1 MTIEL
6 DVVTR
11 LNERSAL
18 TAARQAHSYWD
29 RESRT
34 TGDTVQRNLGAGFDR
49 AQKAAERSAVQMERS
64 FNRVA
69 DATGRVRLE
78 QERYN
83 ALLESG
89 ETDRVKLIQHAERLA
104 AARRNE
110 ESATRAAGRAHRDY
124 SANLQSIST
133 GLDGAT
139 TSARNATGGL
149 TQMGAVLTT
158 LGRVGAPA
166 AIGVLSGVVLQLGSI
181 AASASQSLLLLP
193 GALGAIG
200 TAFGTF
206 KLATLGLGDAFENIG
221 DPEKFAESLREL
233 APSAQQFMLSVQ
245 GMMPALR
252 ELQQATQGAFFEGF
266 GAQANRVVSQ
276 YLPMIRQATTDV
288 ASAFNQMFSGV
299 ADQLMT
305 PETQRSIQ
313 SFLQNVTSAFQA
325 LAPAM
330 APMTQALTQLMEI
343 GSGVLPQIAQG
354 ATNAANAFASWVS
367 AKSATGEL
375 QQWLN
380 EGLATLKD
388 LVSIAW
394 GFGQAFMSLAPTARE
409 VLPQIVKLLEDT
421 ESLLP
426 AITVAATASAGP
438 FLVWAQHMRGIG
450 MAVEALKPLVE
461 SVGNVVIGIVNKI
474 GETIDRMLE
483 PIRAAIS
490 AANAISPVDLPNIPR
505 YSGIS
510 PLDLS
515 SGGVDSFTGALVPGG
530 PLGITYQNALGG
542 PAGASRERRGE
553 APVNPLTGLPSL
565 PGAGLFPGADAGTGW
580 WHPSAVGNP
589 NQLRQEWE
597 ASGYG
602 SSGTGSGAKTPG
614 GLTPNAAQLQQVLQ
628 QMFPGLQ
635 VNANVGR
642 QDKFGE
648 HGSGEALDIM
658 VGNNRVLGEQLN
670 RWLLQNA
677 ESFGLQYNL
686 WRQAEWR
693 PSGEVRPMDDRGSP
707 TQNHMD
713 HIHARVRP
721 GEAAS
726 GNYMPLGAHPYQSGI
741 QGVNVE
747 SFGSSAQSDLNGIG
761 GQLGAQLDQD
771 FGISKGL
778 PGLAENAVKFVGN
791 LFFAP
796 LLTALQALAG
806 GRPGEGSGLI
816 GMAAAANGYGGGA
829 RGGAMGPSPMFP
841 TPSAMGPAGLQPPW
855 SADWN
860 AIAQGESG
868 GNWGINTGN
877 GYSGGLQFSPSSWEA
892 AGGTQFAPSAH
903 QATPYQQALTAENLL
918 GMQGP
923 GAWPNTF
930 VPGSSG
936 PAAPG
941 APGGPGILGL
951 PFGGGGSML
960 PGTGMP
966 QAAPLTTGGMAYPT
980 AGGGGFQGLGGLP
993 MDAAMAATSGLD
1005 ALAPGAGAAAKIG
1018 IQLANRTVAYLGQV
1032 AGIGVSGL
1040 METLSLGDNP
1050 MGSLGKSWFG
1060 RLAGGFAG
1068 ARPATGNLAGQA
1080 APATP
1085 AGKDPRAAA
1094 QQGLQAAKGG
1104 DTNITVN
1111 NNRPTEDGTGR
1122 DIAWHVYSPA
1132 GRQG

>member
-49 AQKAAERSAVQMERS
+49 AARNAERSAVQMERS

-78 QERYN
+78 QERYD
-83 ALLESG
+83 ALLRTG

-104 AARRNE
+104 AARRAE
-110 ESATRAAGRAHRDY
+110 ETATRAAGRAHRDY
-124 SANLQSIST
+124 SANLQSMTTS
-133 GLDGAT
+133 LDGAA
-139 TSARNATGGL
+139 TSARNTAGGL

-158 LGRVGAPA
+158 LGRVAAPA
-166 AIGVLSGVVLQLGSI
+166 AIGVLSGAVLQLGSI

-193 GALGAIG
+193 GAIGAIG

-206 KLATLGLGDAFENIG
+206 KLATLGLSDAFENIG

-233 APSAQQFMLSVQ
+233 APSAQQFMLSIQ

-266 GAQANRVVSQ
+266 GERANQVATQ

-288 ASAFNQMFSGV
+288 ATAFNQMFAGV
-299 ADQLMT
+299 ANQLMT

-375 QQWLN
+375 QRWLN

-394 GFGQAFMSLAPTARE
+394 GFGQAFMALAPTARE

-510 PLDLS
+510 PLDL
-515 SGGVDSFTGALVPGG
+515 GGGATP
-530 PLGITYQNALGG
+530 ALGG
-542 PAGASRERRGE
+542 GPNASRERRGL
-553 APVNPLTGLPSL
+553 APVDPMAGFPGL
-565 PGAGLFPGADAGTGW
+565 PGAGLFPGAGAGTGW

-589 NQLRQEWE
+589 NQLQQEYE
-597 ASGYG
+597 ARMDALDEAGRP
-602 SSGTGSGAKTPG
+602 GAKTPE
-614 GLTPNAAQLQQVLQ
+614 GLTPNAAQLQAVLQ
-628 QMFPGLQ
+628 RMFPGIQ
-635 VNANVGR
+635 VNADVGR
-642 QDKFGE
+642 QDSFGE
-648 HGSGEALDIM
+648 HSSGEALDIM

-693 PSGEVRPMDDRGSP
+693 PSGEIRPMDDRGSP

-726 GNYMPLGAHPYQSGI
+726 GNYMPLGAHPYQSGV
-741 QGVNVE
+741 QGVTVE
-747 SFGSSAQSDLNGIG
+747 SFGSSAQSDLNGLG

-806 GRPGEGSGLI
+806 GRPDEGSGLI

-841 TPSAMGPAGLQPPW
+841 TPSAMGPAALQPPW

-903 QATPYQQALTAENLL
+903 QATPYQQAMTAENLL

-960 PGTGMP
+960 PGAGMP
-966 QAAPLTTGGMAYPT
+966 QSAPLTTGGMAYPT

-1094 QQGLQAAKGG
+1094 QQGLQAAKSG

>member
-34 TGDTVQRNLGAGFDR
+34 TGDTVQRNLSAGFDR

-83 ALLESG
+83 ALIESG
-89 ETDRVKLIQHAERLA
+89 ETDRVKLVQHAERLA

-124 SANLQSIST
+124 LANLQSINT
-133 GLDGAT
+133 GLDGAA
-139 TSARNATGGL
+139 TSSRNAAGGL

-193 GALGAIG
+193 GALGALG
-200 TAFGTF
+200 TAFGTL
-206 KLATLGLGDAFENIG
+206 KLATLGIGDAFENIG

-288 ASAFNQMFSGV
+288 ATAFNQMFAGV
-299 ADQLMT
+299 ANQLMT

-313 SFLQNVTSAFQA
+313 VFLQNVASAFQA
-325 LAPAM
+325 LTPAM
-330 APMTQALTQLMEI
+330 APMTQALTKLMEI

-354 ATNAANAFASWVS
+354 ATNAAKAFASWVS

-375 QQWLN
+375 QRWLN

-388 LVSIAW
+388 LVSITW
-394 GFGQAFMSLAPTARE
+394 GFGQAFMALAPTARE

-450 MAVEALKPLVE
+450 LAVEELKPLVE

-510 PLDLS
+510 PLDL
-515 SGGVDSFTGALVPGG
+515 GGGAAAP
-530 PLGITYQNALGG
+530 ALGG
-542 PAGASRERRGE
+542 GPNASRERRGL
-553 APVNPLTGLPSL
+553 APVNPLGGVPGL

-589 NQLRQEWE
+589 NQLQQEYE
-597 ASGYG
+597 ARMDALEEAGRP
-602 SSGTGSGAKTPG
+602 GAKTPE
-614 GLTPNAAQLQQVLQ
+614 GLTPNAAQLQEILQ
-628 QMFPGLQ
+628 RMFPGIQ
-635 VNANVGR
+635 VNADVGR
-642 QDKFGE
+642 QDKYGE
-648 HGSGEALDIM
+648 HASGEALDIM

-693 PSGEVRPMDDRGSP
+693 PSGEIRPMEDRGSP

-726 GNYMPLGAHPYQSGI
+726 GNYMPLGAHPYQSGV
-741 QGVNVE
+741 QGVTVE
-747 SFGSSAQSDLNGIG
+747 SFGSSAQSDLSNLG

-806 GRPGEGSGLI
+806 GRPDEGSGLI
-816 GMAAAANGYGGGA
+816 GMMAAANGYAGGTTHGMRMGA
-829 RGGAMGPSPMFP
+829 APGPSSMFP
-841 TPSAMGPAGLQPPW
+841 TPSSMGPAALQPPW

-892 AGGTQFAPSAH
+892 AGGTQYAPSAH
-903 QATPYQQALTAENLL
+903 QATPYQQALTAEELL
-918 GMQGP
+918 RMQGP

-936 PAAPG
+936 PA
-941 APGGPGILGL
+941 GPGILGL

-966 QAAPLTTGGMAYPT
+966 QSAPLTTGGMAYPA

-993 MDAAMAATSGLD
+993 MDAAMLATSGLD

-1094 QQGLQAAKGG
+1094 QQGLAAGKGG

-1132 GRQG
+1132 GRQ

>member
-49 AQKAAERSAVQMERS
+49 AQKAAERSAVQMQRS

-69 DATGRVRLE
+69 DSTGRVRLE
-78 QERYN
+78 QERYD
-83 ALLESG
+83 ALIRSG
-89 ETDRVKLIQHAERLA
+89 DADRVKLIQQAERLA
-104 AARRNE
+104 TARRNE
-110 ESATRAAGRAHRDY
+110 ATLVRQAAAAHRDY
-124 SANLQSIST
+124 STSLNSLGGDFDRASAQSRTLTENISNLGSTFT
-133 GLDGAT
+133 GLGRA
-139 TSARNATGGL
+139 AGPVGMAALVPALGMLAGVAAQATG
-149 TQMGAVLTT
+149 A
-158 LGRVGAPA
+158 LG
-166 AIGVLSGVVLQLGSI
+166 
-181 AASASQSLLLLP
+181 LLP
-193 GALGAIG
+193 GVLGSVAAGFG
-200 TAFGTF
+200 TA
-206 KLATLGLGDAFENIG
+206 KLGLLGFGEALESVS
-221 DPEKFAESLREL
+221 DPEKFAEALRTL
-233 APSAQQFMLSVQ
+233 SPNAQQAALSIRA
-245 GMMPALR
+245 MMPALTQ
-252 ELQQATQGAFFEGF
+252 LKNATQDALF
-266 GAQANRVVSQ
+266 ANMGPQLTTTLNTV
-276 YLPMIRQATTDV
+276 LPQVQRLTTGV
-288 ASAFNQMFSGV
+288 ASGLNQMFSGV
-299 ADQLMT
+299 MGQL
-305 PETQRSIQ
+305 
-313 SFLQNVTSAFQA
+313 
-325 LAPAM
+325 
-330 APMTQALTQLMEI
+330 
-343 GSGVLPQIAQG
+343 
-354 ATNAANAFASWVS
+354 ASP
-367 AKSATGEL
+367 
-375 QQWLN
+375 
-380 EGLATLKD
+380 EGLATLR
-388 LVSIAW
+388 SITDSIVAS
-394 GFGQAFMSLAPTARE
+394 FRNLAPAAAPFTQAIMQLVDVGASFMPQLASALTEGAKAFAAFIDEASRSGQLQEFIQGGINAMRE
-409 VLPQIVKLLEDT
+409 LGPIVADTTKTFLALAPVGERVLPLIGDTIHGISVVMGPLAKLTAEFSPLFKSWELAILAVGTAFKVIEPVANVALGIVDKLGERLNYVLAPINALIDAADALGIIDADMGSGSGGGWGSSSMLSPT
-421 ESLLP
+421 QQGSLFGNGGMN
-426 AITVAATASAGP
+426 AAPGIFGTGGMNAPPAGP
-438 FLVWAQHMRGIG
+438 TA
-450 MAVEALKPLVE
+450 
-461 SVGNVVIGIVNKI
+461 
-474 GETIDRMLE
+474 
-483 PIRAAIS
+483 
-490 AANAISPVDLPNIPR
+490 
-505 YSGIS
+505 
-510 PLDLS
+510 
-515 SGGVDSFTGALVPGG
+515 
-530 PLGITYQNALGG
+530 
-542 PAGASRERRGE
+542 
-553 APVNPLTGLPSL
+553 GLPTT
-565 PGAGLFPGADAGTGW
+565 AGLFPGADAGTGW

-589 NQLRQEWE
+589 NQLQQEYE
-597 ASGYG
+597 ARMDALDEAGRP
-602 SSGTGSGAKTPG
+602 GAKTPE

-635 VNANVGR
+635 VNADVGR
-642 QDKFGE
+642 QDRFGE
-648 HGSGEALDIM
+648 HSSGEALDIM

-686 WRQAEWR
+686 WRQAQWD
-693 PSGEVRPMDDRGSP
+693 PSGEIRPMPDRGDP

-726 GNYMPLGAHPYQSGI
+726 GNYMPLGAHPYQSGV
-741 QGVNVE
+741 QGVTVE
-747 SFGSSAQSDLNGIG
+747 SFGSSAQSDLNGLG

-903 QATPYQQALTAENLL
+903 QATPYQQALTAEELL
-918 GMQGP
+918 RMQGP

-993 MDAAMAATSGLD
+993 MDAAMMATSGLD

-1094 QQGLQAAKGG
+1094 QQGLQAAKSG

>member
-1 MTIEL
+1 M
-6 DVVTR
+6 
-11 LNERSAL
+11 
-18 TAARQAHSYWD
+18 Q
-29 RESRT
+29 
-34 TGDTVQRNLGAGFDR
+34 
-49 AQKAAERSAVQMERS
+49 RS

-78 QERYN
+78 QERYD
-83 ALLESG
+83 ALLEAG
-89 ETDRVKLIQHAERLA
+89 ETDRARLIQQSERLA
-104 AARRNE
+104 AARRAE
-110 ESATRAAGRAHRDY
+110 ENALRTASSAHRDY
-124 SANLQSIST
+124 GRSVRDLGNSF
-133 GLDGAT
+133 T
-139 TSARNATGGL
+139 TSTRDSAGGV
-149 TQMGAVLTT
+149 TQLGTALAA
-158 LGRVGAPA
+158 LGRVATPATLGVISGA
-166 AIGVLSGVVLQLGSI
+166 ILQLGSI
-181 AASASQSLLLLP
+181 AASAAQSVLVLP
-193 GALGAIG
+193 GAIGALG
-200 TAFGTF
+200 TAFGTL
-206 KLATLGLGDAFENIG
+206 KLATLGIGDAFENIG

-288 ASAFNQMFSGV
+288 AGAFNQMFSGV

-461 SVGNVVIGIVNKI
+461 SVGNVVIGIVNRI

-589 NQLRQEWE
+589 NQLQQEYE
-597 ASGYG
+597 ARMDALDEAGRP
-602 SSGTGSGAKTPG
+602 GAKTPE

-635 VNANVGR
+635 VNADVGR

-648 HGSGEALDIM
+648 HSSGEALDIM

-686 WRQAEWR
+686 WRQAQWD
-693 PSGEVRPMDDRGSP
+693 PSGEIRPMPDRGDP

-726 GNYMPLGAHPYQSGI
+726 GNYMPLGAHPYQSGV

-747 SFGSSAQSDLNGIG
+747 SFGSSAQSDLNGLG

-806 GRPGEGSGLI
+806 GRDAGSGLI
-816 GMAAAANGYGGGA
+816 GMAAAAGGYGGGA
-829 RGGAMGPSPMFP
+829 RGGAMGTSPMFGP
-841 TPSAMGPAGLQPPW
+841 SPSAMGPAALQPPW

-892 AGGTQFAPSAH
+892 AGGTQFAPSAY
-903 QATPYQQALTAENLL
+903 QATPYQQALTAEELL
-918 GMQGP
+918 RMQGP

-960 PGTGMP
+960 PGAGMP
-966 QAAPLTTGGMAYPT
+966 QGAPQGAPLTTGGMAYP
-980 AGGGGFQGLGGLP
+980 AVGGGGFQGMGGLP
-993 MDAAMAATSGLD
+993 MSAVSSAVSAGGLAIDAM
-1005 ALAPGAGAAAKIG
+1005 APGAGQAAAAAAQIG
-1018 IQLANRTVAYLGQV
+1018 IQLANRAIGYAGQV
-1032 AGIGVSGL
+1032 AGIAVSGIG
-1040 METLSLGDNP
+1040 ETLSLGDNP
-1050 MGSLGKSWFG
+1050 MGSLGKSWIG

-1068 ARPATGNLAGQA
+1068 ARPSLPNMAGQA
-1080 APATP
+1080 APPTP
-1085 AGKDPRAAA
+1085 AAKDPRAAA
-1094 QQGLQAAKGG
+1094 QQGLAAAKGG

-1132 GRQG
+1132 GRQ